1 VVSLACAL
9 VALACLVKLWQARSR
24 AQTRAAAHPQ
34 AAGVPVPPEQSRPWA
49 APATALPT
57 SLVTA
62 TRRLFEQGMADPRG
76 CEYRAV
82 EIRDRALVPTHGFV
96 LPARPGEAG
105 RFAVGWDGLV
115 YPASSVGEPA
125 DLDAD
130 VRELADALG
139 KGRAEA
145 AAKGTTGSG
154 SAGGFVGTT
163 GPRFRVTGPSASVAT
178 PSALKVCLLLRL
190 GRVDLAEALF
200 AAGTAWKPGEG
211 REPAGGL
218 ISYQA
223 LATEWANRAYNR
235 AVDAHGR
242 GDDVIA
248 LDSARRVAAFIEAAG
263 PALDAMGFAR
273 PPGVR
278 PVSGRE
284 SPPYFPQLRQLP
296 DLLADQERRAKEPP
310 RGPVPGPDAPAG
322 PRVAALIR
330 DLDQLTGSGG
340 LFNGM
345 TSPSGPAL
353 GALVR
358 EGDAAV
364 LPLLAVLE
372 SDDRLTRTVSFPGDR
387 TGRDDRFIHYVHQ
400 PAYHAL
406 TAILKTRVIPGATG
420 ATAWDNDPAARRR
433 KAAAIRAYWEQNRG
447 VPELERY
454 YRTLADDAATPAQ
467 WLDAAEALAQPAD
480 VKGRG
485 GAYSIPYRPYGK
497 VPPPRGEPL
506 RGRRDP
512 GVTALMARR
521 VASLD
526 PARPGVHSRSQVLEA
541 DRMAFLLS
549 DWDARGALPTLQARV
564 ARLTGFPRGPQY
576 RSNVDDRLATDVA
589 EFTLRRHRAGD
600 PGALEDYAAWARG
613 LTPEEYGPVPPQA
626 FEPIWRYPNHPAI
639 AQAADALFAD
649 PASPWVA
656 AFLRDRGRP
665 GADFRP
671 ALIKSPLLGVRPFRT
686 LVLEGLGVAM
696 EVGSVET
703 DPSGKAR
710 ARFPW
715 GGYQYSPSRDDPLRP
730 EPGSRMPVRLADY
743 YAASLQGLGG
753 LARFEVYW
761 PEAKRDELIA
771 ATAAFLRQ
779 YGARL
784 RDSESAGLPAE
795 PFPLSRRTALAVLA
809 FDPLDH
815 AATPDDVREGRA
827 LFSLAPAEGRR
838 WAMPAFP
845 LKARWTALVVPDDDP
860 GLRGFGTVKRPRAQ
874 IEMLQGGTVWQ
885 AEEAREGGR
894 WRRYYGFVGRHVRAR
909 VPAEEVEFPAPWDSG
924 WQPVS
929 GQFDG
934 RLIPPDG
941 FDDGTRVVRRGVSQ
955 ADPLEV
961 EVWLRN
967 RRGVDAVAPSDWVRT
982 GEGVS
987 VREGVTVC
995 LFRLA
1000 DPPAAGRVPGQDP
1013 PAEKEITARQARHH
1027 RGGASQALAPTASL
1041 RVLRLDLRQMFPVE
1055 APGRYRVEVTSDR
1068 FERVGGRSDKLSEL
1082 FTIAPS
1088 AAGPGG
1094 QLAK

>member
-9 VALACLVKLWQARSR
+9 VALAGLVKLWQARAR
-24 AQTRAAAHPQ
+24 AQTRAATHPQ
-34 AAGVPVPPEQSRPWA
+34 VADIPVPPEQSRPWA

-57 SLVTA
+57 ALVTA
-62 TRRLFEQGMADPRG
+62 TRLLFEQGMADPRG

-82 EIRDRALVPTHGFV
+82 EIRDPALVSTHGFV

-115 YPASSVGEPA
+115 YPASSVGAPA

-130 VRELADALG
+130 VRGLADALG

-154 SAGGFVGTT
+154 GAGGFVGTT
-163 GPRFRVTGPSASVAT
+163 GPLFRVTGPSASVAT

-200 AAGTAWKPGEG
+200 AAGTTWKPGEA

-218 ISYQA
+218 IGYQA
-223 LATEWANRAYNR
+223 LAKEWANRAYNR

-248 LDSARRVAAFIEAAG
+248 LDTARRVSAFIQAAG
-263 PALDAMGFAR
+263 PALDAMGLIR

-284 SPPYFPQLRQLP
+284 APPFFPQLGQLP

-310 RGPVPGPDAPAG
+310 RGLVPGPDAPAEE
-322 PRVAALIR
+322 RIAALIR
-330 DLDQLTGSGG
+330 DLDRLTGSGAVI
-340 LFNGM
+340 NGI
-345 TSPSGPAL
+345 TSPGGPAL
-353 GALVR
+353 AALVR

-364 LPLLAVLE
+364 PPLLAVLE
-372 SDDRLTRTVSFPGDR
+372 SDDRLTRAVSHPGSR
-387 TGRDDRFIHYVHQ
+387 IMRDDRFIHYVHQ

-420 ATAWDNDPAARRR
+420 AMTWDNDPAARRR
-433 KAAAIRAYWEQNRG
+433 EAAAIRAYWEQNRG

-480 VKGRG
+480 VRGRG
-485 GAYSIPYRPYGK
+485 GVYTIPPRPGGK
-497 VPPPRGEPL
+497 VPPPRGEPY
-506 RGRRDP
+506 RNRKDP
-512 GVTALMARR
+512 SITALMARR
-521 VASLD
+521 VESLD
-526 PARPGVHSRSQVLEA
+526 PGDRGHSHFDVDQA
-541 DRMAFLLS
+541 DRMSRFLVE
-549 DWDARGALPTLQARV
+549 WDAKGALPTLRARV
-564 ARLTGFPRGPQY
+564 ARLAGFPKGP
-576 RSNVDDRLATDVA
+576 RVRTSGGERIAVDLA
-589 EFTLRRHRAGD
+589 EFTVLRQKAGD
-600 PGALEDYAAWARG
+600 PGALEDYAAWVRSV
-613 LTPEEYGPVPPQA
+613 TPDDFGPLPAQV
-626 FEPIWRYPNHPAI
+626 FEPIWRSPDHPAI
-639 AQAADALFAD
+639 ARAADALFAD

-656 AFLRDRGRP
+656 VFLREPGRP
-665 GADFRP
+665 GVDFRTP
-671 ALIKSPLLGVRPFRT
+671 LILSPLLGVAPFRK
-686 LVLEGLGVAM
+686 LVLDGLTIPM

-703 DPSGKAR
+703 DASGKAMV
-710 ARFPW
+710 RFPS
-715 GGYQYSPSRDDPLRP
+715 GATQHSPSPIDPLRP
-730 EPGSRMPVRLADY
+730 KPGTKMPIRLADFC
-743 YAASLQGLGG
+743 AFTLQNLGG
-753 LARFEVYW
+753 LARFEYYW

-771 ATAAFLRQ
+771 ATAAFLRR

-795 PFPLSRRTALAVLA
+795 PFPSSRRAAQAVLA

-845 LKARWTALVVPDDDP
+845 LKARWTALEVPDDDP
-860 GLRGFGTVKRPRAQ
+860 GLRGFGTVKQPRAQ

-924 WQPVS
+924 WHPVS
-929 GQFDG
+929 GEFDG
-934 RLIPPDG
+934 RLIPPGG

-967 RRGVDAVAPSDWVRT
+967 RRGFDAVAPTDWVRT
-982 GEGVS
+982 GEGIS
-987 VREGVTVC
+987 VREGVTVR
-995 LFRLA
+995 LYRLA
-1000 DPPAAGRVPGQDP
+1000 DPPAAGRVPGQEA
-1013 PAEKEITARQARHH
+1013 PAEKELTARKARRHS
-1027 RGGASQALAPTASL
+1027 GGPSQALTPTASV
-1041 RVLRLDLRQMFPVE
+1041 RVLQLDLRQLFPVE
-1055 APGRYRVEVTSDR
+1055 AAGRYRVEVTSDS
-1068 FERVGGRSDKLSEL
+1068 FEAAAGRPDRLSEL

-1094 QLAK
+1094 Q